1 MRFKDAFEHYQ
12 LGAAT
17 AEEAAY
23 VEEELEKTQLIEA
36 YLDADWDTDHS
47 QMPPDYQKVRKKL
60 RRSRLIFILIP
71 ILVIALVAALLPY
84 SNAFFYD
91 PTTQTYETF
100 ASDLDLYLTAYTEL
114 FHPGYVYYHTLVNR
128 TGIGTYQ
135 LDLIRWGKNTGKQ
148 EYCSAAVEKGNA
160 TLSHDFLNSALSM
173 NIIARASYPVYDMEP
188 EHKAQIRQRL
198 EQLPDYIEVTAA
210 LSFPE
215 DHTIAWLLEF
225 QEQLDG
231 FVTWTGIRNAP
242 EDQQRYPLCG
252 MNLHTSGVV
261 HEQINETYPAFETAD
276 LEQTPEMWVQHFES
290 LLQYMVAHPEITDVM
305 GLESTRYY
313 EDVLAYVQETGVM
326 SYGCVVT
333 TTAQE
338 LLRLLDESIV
348 TQVWPMDA
356 EIKF

>member
-1 MRFKDAFEHYQ
+1 MKFKEAFEHYQ
-12 LGAAT
+12 AGTAT
-17 AEEAAY
+17 AEEADY

-36 YLDADWDTDHS
+36 YMDEAWDNDIPQS
-47 QMPPDYQKVRKKL
+47 PPDYQKVRKKL
-60 RRSRLIFILIP
+60 RRSRLIIILIP

-84 SNAFFYD
+84 SNVFFYD
-91 PTTQTYETF
+91 PSKQTYETF

-128 TGIGTYQ
+128 TGIGNYQ

-148 EYCSAAVEKGNA
+148 EYCSATVEKGNA
-160 TLSHDFLNSALSM
+160 TLSHDFLSSTLSM
-173 NIIARASYPVYDMEP
+173 NIIARASYPVYDMDP

-215 DHTIAWLLEF
+215 DHTMAWMSDF

-231 FVTWTGIRNAP
+231 FVTWAGICNAS

-252 MNLHTSGVV
+252 LTIHTSGVV
-261 HEQINETYPAFETAD
+261 HERINESYPAFETAD
-276 LEQTPEMWVQHFES
+276 LEKTPEMWEQHFES
-290 LLQYMVAHPEITDVM
+290 LLQYMVDHPEITDVM
-305 GLESTRYY
+305 GLERVSYY
-313 EDVLAYVQETGVM
+313 EDVLAYIQQAGVM
-326 SYGCVVT
+326 TYGCVVT

-338 LLRLLDESIV
+338 LLRLLDENFV
-348 TQVWPMDA
+348 TQVWPMEA
-356 EIKF
+356 EIQF